1 MVGIRNKLK
10 LAARKRA
17 DATVKIGELLN
28 SSALLAGV
36 PKNPTTA
43 AQKRAVAELKRLEGI
58 KKIENE
64 RFRALAREL
73 KRLES
78 SGFSDLK
85 SKIKL
90 ASQKR
95 KHS

>member
-10 LAARKRA
+10 LAARKKSRCDCKDRRTA
-17 DATVKIGELLN
+17 KFIRFT
-28 SSALLAGV
+28 LLAYLKI
-36 PKNPTTA
+36 PQQPP
-43 AQKRAVAELKRLEGI
+43 QERAVAELKRLEGI

-90 ASQKR
+90 ASQK
-95 KHS
+95 KL